1 MANKLTLLAE
11 PNITA
16 YALIFNGDGQV
27 WNGAAF
33 ETYNAANIGNYDVP
47 FSQQGTGSGVYTAT
61 FPAAITTSGEYH
73 VAAHQQAGGSP
84 DSSDTRLSAETKDWD
99 GTEFVGRE
107 SFFARIKFTRDP
119 VTNRDKYTVIFYF
132 YGKQVYTESITSPTL
147 TILNRNGT
155 VRTATTPLV
164 KVAGTPIM
172 TYEVTDQATRVQQG
186 EDAVA
191 VVAGAVGGASRS
203 WSEVIGRDSVAV

>member
-1 MANKLTLLAE
+1 MANKMTLLAA

-16 YALIFNGDGQV
+16 YALIFNSDGQV
-27 WNGAAF
+27 WNGSAF
-33 ETYNAANIGNYDVP
+33 ETYSAASIGNYDVP
-47 FSQQGTGSGVYTAT
+47 FSQQGSGSGVYTAT
-61 FPAAITTSGEYH
+61 FPAGITGAGEYH
-73 VAAHQQAGGSP
+73 IAAYEQAGGSP
-84 DSSDTRLSAETKDWD
+84 DSSDTRLGAETKDWD
-99 GTEFVGRE
+99 GTGFVGRE

-132 YGKQVYTESITSPTL
+132 YGKQVFTEAVTSPTL

-155 VRTATTPLV
+155 TRTATTPLV

-172 TYEVTDQATRVQQG
+172 TYEVTDQAARVQQG

-191 VVAGAVGGASRS
+191 VVVGTVGGSARS